1 MKSSFCID
9 LQRFMLIP
17 TKFPLSPGHSLTTR
31 WSLGEH
37 ALGICCP
44 ARGQRVPK
52 IWNDFWVLFKHIIIN
67 PLSERTCAA
76 FI

>member
-1 MKSSFCID
+1 MT
-9 LQRFMLIP
+9 M
-17 TKFPLSPGHSLTTR
+17 R

-52 IWNDFWVLFKHIIIN
+52 IWNDFWALFKHIIIN